1 MLNPR
6 IEIEVTNNIHDE
18 IQCSINIEFMTDDCC
33 IDPLRT
39 ELLKLI
45 IQKSYDEEI
54 FSYIST
60 AFLYSK
66 ISKLTFDAVKFK
78 IKERIYSLCGE
89 DFKKLHDMP
98 DSTVKQEIDKIKVMK
113 ELVG

>member
-1 MLNPR
+1 MINPR
-6 IEIEVTNNIHDE
+6 IDIEVTNSIHDE
-18 IQCSINIEFMTDDCC
+18 IQCNINIEFMTDDCS

-39 ELLKLI
+39 ELLRLI

-54 FSYIST
+54 FSCINT
-60 AFLYSK
+60 AFLYSRL
-66 ISKLTFDAVKFK
+66 SKLTFDAVKFK
-78 IKERIYSLCGE
+78 IRERIYNLCGE

-98 DSTVKQEIDKIKVMK
+98 DFMVKQEIEKIKVMK